1 MPDLVALRRAVFRFS
16 ERPTDAELAPY
27 LEQMFWANPWRDD
40 ELPSLVYEDG
50 RGRVGGFLG
59 VIPRPMVF
67 RGEPLRAAVA
77 TQLMVAPEYR
87 GLVGLRLVRAFRSG
101 LQDVSLSDAANDAA
115 RRLWQSVGGVVAVAH
130 SVEWERPLRPRWVSA
145 LPRPLAAAVG
155 KTLPNPSERARLDGC
170 ATGPLDAATMAA
182 AAPQLL
188 RDYTLRPRY
197 EDGTFGWLLGQLAQ
211 KRQFGGLEGALVR
224 MGHTVAGWFL
234 YCLDGNGHGEVVQV
248 VSRAADRSLVVAHL
262 FDHARRRGARSL
274 AGRLAPEFL
283 PALAALRCRLR
294 PGAPWVLVDAA
305 RPEVLLAI
313 AHGAAFLSRLD
324 AEWWLSF

>member
-1 MPDLVALRRAVFRFS
+1 MFRFS
-16 ERPTDAELAPY
+16 ERPTDAELGTY
-27 LEQMFWANPWRDD
+27 LERTFWANPWRDD
-40 ELPSLVYEDG
+40 ELPSLVYEDS

-67 RGEPLRAAVA
+67 RGQPLRAAVA

-87 GLVGLRLVRAFRSG
+87 GLVGLRLVRAYRSG
-101 LQDVSLSDAANDAA
+101 VQDLSLSDTANDAA
-115 RRLWQSVGGVVAVAH
+115 RRLWQSVGGAVAVAH
-130 SVEWERPLRPRWVSA
+130 SVEWECALRPRWVAA
-145 LPRPLAAAVG
+145 LPRPLARAVG
-155 KTLPNPSERARLDGC
+155 KAVPKPSELARLDGC
-170 ATGPLDAATMAA
+170 ATDPLDAATMAA

-188 RDYTLRPRY
+188 QEYTLRPRY

-224 MGHTVAGWFL
+224 KGHTALGWFL
-234 YCLDGNGHGEVVQV
+234 YCLDGNGQGQVVQV
-248 VSRAADRSLVVAHL
+248 VSRAADRSLVLAHL
-262 FDHARRRGARSL
+262 FDHARRRGAWTL
-274 AGRLAPEFL
+274 AGRLAPEFM
-283 PALAALRCRLR
+283 PALATLSCRLR